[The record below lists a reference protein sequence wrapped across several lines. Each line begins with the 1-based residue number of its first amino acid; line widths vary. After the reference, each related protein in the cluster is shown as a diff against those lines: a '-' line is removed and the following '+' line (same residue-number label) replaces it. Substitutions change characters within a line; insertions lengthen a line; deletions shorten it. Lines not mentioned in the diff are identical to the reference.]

1 MHTIPFVVT
10 VSRQAI
16 ESVLNL
22 MELEFSPVV
31 ISINPMGGPFHE
43 RWSNTASFF
52 G

>member
-1 MHTIPFVVT
+1 MVEENALLFDAL
-10 VSRQAI
+10 RG
-16 ESVLNL
+16 VLNL